1 MCSTDSLVFFSNFFV
16 VEQAIIECKMSNL
29 DTQNA
34 EDCQMQLAF
43 NPIEREQTK
52 KAKKNRKEIMI
63 KNNGTTSD
71 ERWLRIV
78 EK

>member
-1 MCSTDSLVFFSNFFV
+1 MFSIWFNELLCVLNGFVGFFSNFFV

-52 KAKKNRKEIMI
+52 KQKKKSKRNY
-63 KNNGTTSD
+63 D
-71 ERWLRIV
+71 
-78 EK
+78 